1 MMETTVVHFSGMQVM
16 LMIALCAIAVLVPVW
31 AIRRIARAVPPV
43 YQVSGIPSGV
53 GGLLLFTIVLLI
65 VEAVNAL
72 YHFGRAAGEAA
83 RVISMSTDYLWPVAQ
98 TLIPDFAASFFLL
111 IAIGALV
118 FGRSSVALGAAVVCA
133 WLGGPLVA
141 VLRTIYLGL
150 PIELAGGRD
159 PLSSLLQSSR
169 TYLRHRLGPQA
180 CALARRLRR
189 RGALMKPVIGSLML
203 LLVFLMVIHSFWKW
217 SRQFPPAHE
226 REPSGVEGGLIV
238 LVGFMAAAV
247 LFNATGF
254 GLMVSAVMGAVPE
267 GFWIRTGLPGILSFA
282 GIVWAMLRLLSGR
295 TPSVRLEASL
305 GCLASGPVAEAW
317 MLQAGTGDVSRL
329 AVSVVLTA
337 GAVLYLYLS
346 PRSKHTYG

>member
-1 MMETTVVHFSGMQVM
+1 MQVM

-43 YQVSGIPSGV
+43 YQVPGIPSGV

-150 PIELAGGRD
+150 PIELAGEPTGLLFLIGVRD

-169 TYLRHRLGPQA
+169 QLTYGTA
-180 CALARRLRR
+180 SGRRLALS
-189 RGALMKPVIGSLML
+189 RGG
-203 LLVFLMVIHSFWKW
+203 
-217 SRQFPPAHE
+217 
-226 REPSGVEGGLIV
+226 
-238 LVGFMAAAV
+238 
-247 LFNATGF
+247 
-254 GLMVSAVMGAVPE
+254 SAVGE
-267 GFWIRTGLPGILSFA
+267 R
-282 GIVWAMLRLLSGR
+282 
-295 TPSVRLEASL
+295 
-305 GCLASGPVAEAW
+305 
-317 MLQAGTGDVSRL
+317 
-329 AVSVVLTA
+329 
-337 GAVLYLYLS
+337 
-346 PRSKHTYG
+346 

>member
-83 RVISMSTDYLWPVAQ
+83 HVISMSTDYLWPVAQ

-133 WLGGPLVA
+133 SVSYTHLRAHETLANLVC
-141 VLRTIYLGL
+141 R
-150 PIELAGGRD
+150 
-159 PLSSLLQSSR
+159 
-169 TYLRHRLGPQA
+169 
-180 CALARRLRR
+180 
-189 RGALMKPVIGSLML
+189 L
-203 LLVFLMVIHSFWKW
+203 LLEKIFFNDTATTEIYTLH
-217 SRQFPPAHE
+217 
-226 REPSGVEGGLIV
+226 IV
-238 LVGFMAAAV
+238 G
-247 LFNATGF
+247 
-254 GLMVSAVMGAVPE
+254 
-267 GFWIRTGLPGILSFA
+267 
-282 GIVWAMLRLLSGR
+282 
-295 TPSVRLEASL
+295 SVR
-305 GCLASGPVAEAW
+305 CV
-317 MLQAGTGDVSRL
+317 
-329 AVSVVLTA
+329 
-337 GAVLYLYLS
+337 
-346 PRSKHTYG
+346 

>member
-43 YQVSGIPSGV
+43 YQVPGIPSGV

-65 VEAVNAL
+65 VEAVN
-72 YHFGRAAGEAA
+72 A

-150 PIELAGGRD
+150 PIELAGEPTG
-159 PLSSLLQSSR
+159 LLFLTVVVTLYLLFSNR
-169 TYLRHRLGPQA
+169 PALTYGTA
-180 CALARRLRR
+180 SGRRLALS
-189 RGALMKPVIGSLML
+189 RGG
-203 LLVFLMVIHSFWKW
+203 
-217 SRQFPPAHE
+217 
-226 REPSGVEGGLIV
+226 
-238 LVGFMAAAV
+238 
-247 LFNATGF
+247 
-254 GLMVSAVMGAVPE
+254 SAVGE
-267 GFWIRTGLPGILSFA
+267 R
-282 GIVWAMLRLLSGR
+282 
-295 TPSVRLEASL
+295 
-305 GCLASGPVAEAW
+305 
-317 MLQAGTGDVSRL
+317 
-329 AVSVVLTA
+329 
-337 GAVLYLYLS
+337 
-346 PRSKHTYG
+346 

>member
-133 WLGGPLVA
+133 WLGGPL
-141 VLRTIYLGL
+141 TIYLGL
-150 PIELAGGRD
+150 PIELAGEPTG
-159 PLSSLLQSSR
+159 LLFLTVVVTLYLLFSNR
-169 TYLRHRLGPQA
+169 PALTYGTA
-180 CALARRLRR
+180 SGRRLALS
-189 RGALMKPVIGSLML
+189 RGG
-203 LLVFLMVIHSFWKW
+203 
-217 SRQFPPAHE
+217 
-226 REPSGVEGGLIV
+226 
-238 LVGFMAAAV
+238 
-247 LFNATGF
+247 
-254 GLMVSAVMGAVPE
+254 SAVGE
-267 GFWIRTGLPGILSFA
+267 R
-282 GIVWAMLRLLSGR
+282 
-295 TPSVRLEASL
+295 
-305 GCLASGPVAEAW
+305 
-317 MLQAGTGDVSRL
+317 
-329 AVSVVLTA
+329 
-337 GAVLYLYLS
+337 
-346 PRSKHTYG
+346 